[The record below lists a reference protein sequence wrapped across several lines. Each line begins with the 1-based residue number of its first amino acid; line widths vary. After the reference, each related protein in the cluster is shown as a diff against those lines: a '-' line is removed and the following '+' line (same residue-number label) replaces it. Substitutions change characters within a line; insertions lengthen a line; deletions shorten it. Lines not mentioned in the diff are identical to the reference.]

1 LSIGGKAC
9 RLGIMSAKQEVRIG
23 YAGLGLMGAPMV
35 QRLLECG
42 YRPKV
47 WNRTS
52 ARAEPLLAIGA
63 EAAATPAALGEA
75 CDVVGLC
82 LPTVKECREVM
93 EEQGLL
99 PAMGSGSLLL
109 NFSTIGPE
117 QAKALDALCCQHQV
131 KYVDAPVS
139 GGPAGS
145 AAGTLSIMVGC
156 EEAVLA
162 EAQPVLEDLGA
173 KIVRI
178 GEVGAGQVAKLANN
192 LIAMITY
199 VGLQEGFELAR
210 RYDVDPG
217 LVYEALSA
225 ATANSTALK
234 TRAPVEGLQPDMP
247 PSQNWQ
253 PGFATD
259 MMAKDLDLALE
270 SARKVDQK
278 MVGTEL
284 GRAMLKLA
292 QDHGLGGEDYSDY
305 AKLMRC

>member
-1 LSIGGKAC
+1 
-9 RLGIMSAKQEVRIG
+9 
-23 YAGLGLMGAPMV
+23 MV
-35 QRLLECG
+35 QRLLDCG

-47 WNRTS
+47 WNRTP
-52 ARAEPLLAIGA
+52 ARAEPLVTAGA
-63 EAAATPAALGEA
+63 EAVAHPAALGQA
-75 CDVVGLC
+75 ADIVGLC
-82 LPTVKECREVM
+82 LPTVTECREVM
-93 EEQGLL
+93 EGQGLL
-99 PAMGSGSLLL
+99 AALAPGSLLL

-117 QAKALDALCCQHQV
+117 QAKELDTLCQQHEV
-131 KYVDAPVS
+131 HYLDAPVS

-156 EEAVLA
+156 EADVLPQ
-162 EAQPVLEDLGA
+162 AQPVLADLGA

-199 VGLQEGFELAR
+199 VGLQEGFELAS
-210 RYDVDPG
+210 RYDVDPK

-234 TRAPVEGLQPDMP
+234 TRAPVEGLQPEMP
-247 PSQNWQ
+247 PSNNWQ

-259 MMAKDLDLALE
+259 MMAKDLDLAL
-270 SARKVDQK
+270 ATAQKVDQK
-278 MVGTEL
+278 MAGTEL
-284 GRAMLKLA
+284 ARAMLRLA
-292 QDHGLGGEDYSDY
+292 QENGLGGEDYSAY

>member
-1 LSIGGKAC
+1 
-9 RLGIMSAKQEVRIG
+9 MSAKQEVRIG

-35 QRLLECG
+35 QRLLDCG

-47 WNRTS
+47 WNRTP
-52 ARAEPLLAIGA
+52 ARAEPLVAAGA
-63 EAAATPAALGEA
+63 EALPSPEALGQA
-75 CDVVGLC
+75 CDIVGLC
-82 LPTVKECREVM
+82 LPTVKECHEVM
-93 EEQGLL
+93 AGQDLL
-99 PAMGSGSLLL
+99 AAMEPGSLLL

-117 QAKALDALCCQHQV
+117 QAKELDALCRQHGV

-162 EAQPVLEDLGA
+162 EALPVLNDLGA

-199 VGLQEGFELAR
+199 VGVQEGFELAR
-210 RYDVDPG
+210 RYEVDPK
-217 LVYEALSA
+217 LVVEALSA
-225 ATANSTALK
+225 ATASCK
-234 TRAPVEGLQPDMP
+234 TLEQRVPVEGLQPNSP

-270 SARKVDQK
+270 TAKKVDQK
-278 MVGTEL
+278 MAGTEL
-284 GRAMLKLA
+284 GRAMLRLA
-292 QDHGLGGEDYSDY
+292 QENGLGGEDYSAY
-305 AKLMRC
+305 AKLMRPS